1 MIFSWRD
8 RGVDNI
14 ILIGMPGA
22 GKSTVGVLL
31 AKALGKTF
39 LDTDLLLQEQEGM
52 LLQDLVDRL
61 GVESFLDREADAL
74 CALDC
79 RHTVIAP
86 GGSAVCRERSMARLK
101 ELGRVASLH
110 LPLEALERRLQ
121 NIHTRGIAMAPGET
135 LADLFACRA
144 PLYRRYADLTVDV
157 GDQTLEETVA
167 AALQALDGSQGP
179 SRLTL

>member
-1 MIFSWRD
+1 MANWWDHYPWRNVQTNLRERD
-8 RGVDNI
+8 MED
-14 ILIGMPGA
+14 MD
-22 GKSTVGVLL
+22 
-31 AKALGKTF
+31 AKAY
-39 LDTDLLLQEQEGM
+39 
-52 LLQDLVDRL
+52 V
-61 GVESFLDREADAL
+61 
-74 CALDC
+74 
-79 RHTVIAP
+79 
-86 GGSAVCRERSMARLK
+86 ARLK
-101 ELGRVASLH
+101 ELGRVVYLH

-167 AALQALDGSQGP
+167 AVLQALDGSQGP